1 MERGV
6 RDWRVGGLENWSN
19 GVLGYWSN
27 GTMGNYK
34 SKSAHTIGALRKFL
48 FPLGVLLVLGCVTLS
63 QATEV
68 RLFDVA
74 NKKEM
79 KLSEALQGLQGKK
92 IVLVGEQHDRK
103 GHHEAQLEIIK
114 ALHRSGTPVA
124 IGLEMFRTSSQDA
137 LDQWVNGRL
146 SEKEF
151 QKVYYGNW
159 GFPWALYSM
168 IFEFAREVK
177 IPMVGLNVPR
187 AVTQQVA
194 RKGFNSLSPEQKG
207 NLPFVECVVDPEYM
221 EFVKRAHGSNAH
233 AQMNFNYFCEAQLV
247 WDMAMAIHA
256 LRFLDAHPGSMM
268 VILAGSGHAWKKAI
282 PEQISQRSPF
292 PYTVIL
298 PEVPDE
304 IDRVRVNLG
313 DADYLMLEI
322 SDK

>member
-1 MERGV
+1 
-6 RDWRVGGLENWSN
+6 LENWSN
-19 GVLGYWSN
+19 AVVEYRSHGAMKNW
-27 GTMGNYK
+27 K
-34 SKSAHTIGALRKFL
+34 SKTPRTLGAFGKRVFL
-48 FPLGVLLVLGCVTLS
+48 FGIILMLGCVTLS
-63 QATEV
+63 HAAEM

-74 NKKEM
+74 KKKEM

-92 IVLVGEQHDRK
+92 IVLVGEQHDQS
-103 GHHEAQLEIIK
+103 GHHVAQLEIIK
-114 ALHRSGTPVA
+114 ALHSSGTPVA
-124 IGLEMFRTSSQDA
+124 VGLEMFRTSSQDA

-151 QKVYYGNW
+151 QKVYYDNW

-187 AVTQQVA
+187 AVTQQVV
-194 RKGFNSLSPEQKG
+194 RKGFNSLSPEQKE

-256 LRFLDAHPGSMM
+256 LQFLDAHPGSMM

-282 PEQISQRSPF
+282 PEQIRQRSPF

-313 DADYLMLEI
+313 DADYLMLGV
-322 SDK
+322 SR